1 MLGEMGGYAWRELR
15 RRQWRTAT
23 TILGYFLAVSV
34 TIGLIAA
41 MSSRQAA
48 DRILSNTG
56 THFVAFA
63 PADAGPGAVSP
74 LSYIDPDNESLIAVG
89 NNEIPTRLFSQE
101 LLSAV
106 QKIPTV
112 KDASGAVLFR
122 FKDPADG
129 HGFTVAGVDPENNEA
144 VGTTCCAATD
154 VLRGRFLN
162 SKDGRGAMV
171 EEAYAKAHHLDVNQ
185 KISVA
190 GTQFTVTGI
199 INSGIR
205 PTKADIYV
213 AYADAERAINSRVKG
228 EPLQHRFNALLVEV
242 LNSNVQDNAM
252 KEVKALD
259 PNLVVS
265 TYACYRPAAQVMGM
279 NETAI
284 RILVV
289 LVAFGVVLFA
299 AKSQFASVVER
310 RRDIGVLKAIGWSG
324 CQVGTL
330 LLAESIIQ
338 GLIGGLLGG
347 VAAVTGLAV
356 SEAATPTANPTSTTG
371 DLLLIGGVLGAG
383 MLLALVGGVLAGA
396 IPAFLAVR
404 INPAEAIRKL

>member
-15 RRQWRTAT
+15 RRKWRTAT
-23 TILGYFLAVSV
+23 TVLGYFLAVGV
-34 TIGLIAA
+34 TVGLIAA

-48 DRILSNTG
+48 DRVLSSTG
-56 THFVAFA
+56 THFVAFC
-63 PADAGPGAVSP
+63 PADAGSSTAAS
-74 LSYIDPDNESLIAVG
+74 LDCIDPDHERLIAVG
-89 NNEIPTRLFSQE
+89 NNEIPTRLFSPE
-101 LLSAV
+101 LLPAV

-122 FKDPADG
+122 FKDAGDG
-129 HGFTVAGVDPENNEA
+129 HGFTVAGVDVGNNEA

-154 VLRGRFLN
+154 VLRGYFLN
-162 SKDGRGAMV
+162 PKDKHGAMV

-185 KISVA
+185 KVTVA
-190 GTQFTVTGI
+190 GTPFTVVGI

-205 PTKADIYV
+205 PTKADIYI
-213 AYADAERAINSRVKG
+213 AYPDAEQAINSRVKG

-242 LNSNVQDNAM
+242 LNANVQNDAM

-259 PNLVVS
+259 SNLVVS

-289 LVAFGVVLFA
+289 LVALGVVMFA
-299 AKSQFASVVER
+299 AKTQFASVVER
-310 RRDIGVLKAIGWSG
+310 RRDIGVLKAVGWSSRE
-324 CQVGTL
+324 VGTL

-347 VAAVTGLAV
+347 IAAIIGLTI
-356 SEAATPTANPTSTTG
+356 SEAGTPTASPTSTAE
-371 DLLLIGGVLGAG
+371 DLLLIGGILGVG
-383 MLLALVGGVLAGA
+383 MLLAVVGGVLAGA
-396 IPAFLAVR
+396 IPAFLAVK